1 MTQKIGSIGIIKES
15 RNDESRAPI
24 APEQIKELK
33 IKFPD
38 LNIYV
43 QPSNKRS
50 FKNEEYVEN
59 GGILSDNLDH
69 CELIFG
75 VKEVD
80 VNVLIPNKTYV
91 FFSHTYKLNK
101 ETLSNAQGTPGMD
114 KKELL
119 RAILNKKIK
128 LIDYENIRA
137 ANGSRYLG
145 FGRFAGIVG
154 CYNTLN
160 LFLLQNNFQPLAR
173 AFKINNYERLIK
185 NLSEVRF
192 PNFKMLITGDGRVN
206 RGVQEVLKYTNVKKI
221 TPEDYLD
228 NKFDYPVF
236 CNLDT
241 KDYVIH
247 NENKKFELEHFIN
260 YPREY
265 QSKTFEYLKK
275 SDIYISAHYWDPSS
289 PKIFTKNQITDFTKL
304 KIIGD
309 VTCDVDGSVPS
320 TIKSTTIEHPNF
332 YINKGTFE
340 ETSEIENALAVMA
353 VDNLP
358 SELPR
363 DSSKEFGN
371 GIVNEVIPF
380 ILGID
385 DGRILNATITEDGR
399 FLDKYSYLKDY
410 IDSK

>member
-1 MTQKIGSIGIIKES
+1 MTGKINSIGIIKES
-15 RNDESRAPI
+15 RPDESRAPI
-24 APEQIKELK
+24 TPRQILQ
-33 IKFPD
+33 IIDRYPGI
-38 LNIYV
+38 NIFV
-43 QPSNKRS
+43 QPCDKRS
-50 FKNEEYVEN
+50 FKNEEYKKCGAKIIEDLN
-59 GGILSDNLDH
+59 DCDLL
-69 CELIFG
+69 FG

-80 VNVLIPNKTYV
+80 VSRLIPNKTYV

-119 RAILNKKIK
+119 RSILTKNIK

-160 LFLLQNNFQPLAR
+160 LFLLQNDFQPLAR
-173 AFKINNYERLIK
+173 AHKINDYERIIK

-192 PNFKMLITGDGRVN
+192 PNFKLLVTGDGRVN
-206 RGVQEVLKYTNVKKI
+206 KGVQEVLKFTNIKKVS
-221 TPEDYLD
+221 PKEFLEKNYE
-228 NKFDYPVF
+228 NPVY

-247 NENKKFELEHFIN
+247 KTKKPFELKHFIKF
-260 YPREY
+260 PKEY
-265 QSKTFEYLKK
+265 EATTFEYLKE
-275 SDIYISAHYWDPSS
+275 SNLYISAHYWDPSS
-289 PKIFTKNQITDFTKL
+289 PKIFTKKQIKQFSKL

-309 VTCDVDGSVPS
+309 VTCDVDGSIPT
-320 TIKSTTIEHPNF
+320 TIKSTTIEEPYF
-332 YINKGTFE
+332 YLNTETF
-340 ETSEIENALAVMA
+340 SEIDKSKSDLAVMA

-363 DSSKEFGN
+363 DSSTEFGN
-371 GIVNEVIPF
+371 GTVNEVIPY
-380 ILGID
+380 ILGKD
-385 DGRILNATITEDGR
+385 DGRILNSTITDKGR
-399 FLDKYSYLKDY
+399 FLEKYNYLNDY
-410 IDSK
+410 INS

>member
-24 APEQIKELK
+24 APEQIKEIK
-33 IKFPD
+33 NKFPD

-50 FKNEEYVEN
+50 FKNEEYVQN

-206 RGVQEVLKYTNVKKI
+206 RGVQEILKYTNIKK
-221 TPEDYLD
+221 L
-228 NKFDYPVF
+228 
-236 CNLDT
+236 L
-241 KDYVIH
+241 
-247 NENKKFELEHFIN
+247 
-260 YPREY
+260 
-265 QSKTFEYLKK
+265 Q
-275 SDIYISAHYWDPSS
+275 
-289 PKIFTKNQITDFTKL
+289 KIF
-304 KIIGD
+304 
-309 VTCDVDGSVPS
+309 
-320 TIKSTTIEHPNF
+320 
-332 YINKGTFE
+332 
-340 ETSEIENALAVMA
+340 
-353 VDNLP
+353 
-358 SELPR
+358 
-363 DSSKEFGN
+363 
-371 GIVNEVIPF
+371 
-380 ILGID
+380 
-385 DGRILNATITEDGR
+385 
-399 FLDKYSYLKDY
+399 
-410 IDSK
+410 

>member
-1 MTQKIGSIGIIKES
+1 MTHIVKSIGIIKES
-15 RNDESRAPI
+15 RNDEGRAPI
-24 APEQIKELK
+24 TPEQIKEIK

-38 LNIYV
+38 ININV

-50 FKNEEYVEN
+50 FTNEEYSKN

-69 CELIFG
+69 CDLIFG

-119 RAILNKKIK
+119 RTILDKKIK

-137 ANGSRYLG
+137 VNGSRYLG

-160 LFLLQNNFQPLAR
+160 LFLLQNKFQPLAR
-173 AFKINNYERLIK
+173 AFKINNYDRLLK

-192 PNFKMLITGDGRVN
+192 PNFKLLITGDGRVN
-206 RGVQEVLKYTNVKKI
+206 RGVQEVLKYTNIKKI
-221 TPEDYLD
+221 APEDFL
-228 NKFDYPVF
+228 NKKFDYPVF

-241 KDYVIH
+241 KDYVMH
-247 NENKKFELEHFIN
+247 NKNKKFELEHFIN
-260 YPREY
+260 YPKEY
-265 QSKTFEYLKK
+265 LSKTFEYLKQ

-304 KIIGD
+304 NIIGD
-309 VTCDVDGSVPS
+309 VTCDVDGSVPT
-320 TIKSTTIEHPNF
+320 TIKSTTIDHPNF
-332 YINKGTFE
+332 YINKETFE
-340 ETSEIENALAVMA
+340 ETNEIENSLAIMS

-358 SELPR
+358 AELPR
-363 DSSKEFGN
+363 ESSMEFGN

-380 ILGID
+380 MLGID
-385 DGRILNATITEDGR
+385 DGRILNATITQDGR
-399 FLDKYSYLKDY
+399 FLDKYSYLKEY

>member
-1 MTQKIGSIGIIKES
+1 MTVRINSIGIIKES
-15 RNDESRAPI
+15 RSDESRAPI
-24 APEQIKELK
+24 TPIQVSK
-33 IKFPD
+33 IIDQYPD
-38 LNIYV
+38 INIFV
-43 QPSNKRS
+43 QPCDRRS
-50 FKNEEYVEN
+50 FKNEEYEKY
-59 GGILSDNLDH
+59 GAKIIEDLHACDL
-69 CELIFG
+69 LFG

-80 VNVLIPNKTYV
+80 VSRLIPNKTYV

-119 RAILNKKIK
+119 RSILTKNIK

-173 AFKINNYERLIK
+173 AYKINDYERIIK

-192 PNFKMLITGDGRVN
+192 PNFKLLVTGDGRVN
-206 RGVQEVLKYTNVKKI
+206 KGVQEVLKFTNVKKVS
-221 TPEDYLD
+221 TKEFLEK
-228 NKFDYPVF
+228 NFENPVY

-241 KDYVIH
+241 KDYVSH
-247 NENKKFELEHFIN
+247 KSKKPFELKHFIEF
-260 YPREY
+260 PKEY
-265 QSKTFEYLKK
+265 ESTTYDYLKV
-275 SDIYISAHYWDPSS
+275 SDIYISSHYWDPSS
-289 PKIFTKNQITDFTKL
+289 PKIFSKNQIKKFSKL

-309 VTCDVDGSVPS
+309 VTCDVDGSIPT
-320 TIKSTTIEHPNF
+320 TIRSTTIEEPYF
-332 YINKGTFE
+332 YLNTEIF
-340 ETSEIENALAVMA
+340 SEIDKSNSDLAVMA

-363 DSSKEFGN
+363 DSSTEFGN
-371 GIVNEVIPF
+371 GIVNEVIPY
-380 ILGID
+380 ILGKD
-385 DGRILNATITEDGR
+385 DGRILNSTITDKGL
-399 FLDKYSYLKDY
+399 FLEKYTYLNEY
-410 IDSK
+410 IKS